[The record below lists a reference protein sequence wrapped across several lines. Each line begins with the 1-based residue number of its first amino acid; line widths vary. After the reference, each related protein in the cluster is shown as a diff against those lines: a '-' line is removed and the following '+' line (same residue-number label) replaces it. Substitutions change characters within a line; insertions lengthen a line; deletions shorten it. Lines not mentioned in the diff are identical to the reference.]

1 MRTHS
6 YNWLLAVQKEH
17 QLLTFSFWREF
28 LGAFSQ
34 GLSATS
40 EEEFSRA
47 WKSSGD
53 RTAFYE
59 GTLLESVSEAMGLT
73 FKKEEFKVDY
83 TFCAT
88 TTDYD
93 VPMVFV
99 ESENVATSAH
109 HEMRKLCCLHAPLK
123 VLIVCAEWSNEP
135 GAWNHGGYQDRLLKE
150 WGMQIRAH
158 NKVWPSP
165 SITGVIVAEW
175 NESLKFY
182 AVAFD
187 HFGDVVDEHRVV
199 FEHGVS

>member
-1 MRTHS
+1 M
-6 YNWLLAVQKEH
+6 
-17 QLLTFSFWREF
+17 LTFSFWREF